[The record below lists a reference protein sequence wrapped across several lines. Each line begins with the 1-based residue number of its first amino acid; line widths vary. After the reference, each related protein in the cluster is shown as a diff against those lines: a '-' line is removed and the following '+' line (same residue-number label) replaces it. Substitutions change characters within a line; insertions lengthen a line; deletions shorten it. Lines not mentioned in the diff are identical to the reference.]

1 MSPIDT
7 LATLIMAMAV
17 GVVSFF
23 IGRFLGW
30 ILVGLFELLRV
41 IWGTLG
47 RVVKLIKLPLEWVSR
62 KRKDLELRQLLR
74 ESEQANARRRLRR
87 RTYDQLDY
95 PRLRVHPIQDVT
107 NTTTQ

>member
-7 LATLIMAMAV
+7 LATLIMAVAV
-17 GVVSFF
+17 GGVSFF

-30 ILVGLFELLRV
+30 ILVGFFELLRV
-41 IWGTLG
+41 IWGALG
-47 RVVKLIKLPLEWVSR
+47 KVFNLIKLPFEWVSQ

-74 ESEQANARRRLRR
+74 ESEQANARR